1 MQKSF
6 TILEQSWIG
15 YPPIFE
21 RIQAG
26 KGGGGGGGGGNRGG
40 RGVGI
45 TYQVGIAIPD
55 LI

>member
-1 MQKSF
+1 M
-6 TILEQSWIG
+6 G

-26 KGGGGGGGGGNRGG
+26 KGGG

>member
-26 KGGGGGGGGGNRGG
+26 KGGGG